1 MRSLCIFFILTF
13 SLTSIGP
20 TVGEHSTVSDR
31 SKATT
36 LVTKVSTPTDD
47 SLKQPIKKKT
57 VSEAK
62 QPAKKKTV
70 VKAKQ
75 PVQKITVVKPKL
87 PVKKITVA
95 KPKLP
100 VKKITVVKPKL
111 PVPAKPTEQSPT
123 PSSTSNILAI
133 EREAVRLINIE
144 RTKQGLKPLMI
155 DSKLCMIARKKSL
168 DMKEKN
174 YFSHQS
180 PTYGSPFDMLK
191 QFGVSYRTAGEN
203 IAAGYSTAQ
212 AVVNGWMNSQGHRRN
227 ILNPAFTHIGVGYVT
242 GGSYGTYWTQISTG

>member
-1 MRSLCIFFILTF
+1 MRSLCIFIILTF
-13 SLTSIGP
+13 SLTSFSP
-20 TVGEHSTVSDR
+20 AVGEHSTVSDS

-36 LVTKVSTPTDD
+36 PKVTSPTDD
-47 SLKQPIKKKT
+47 SLKQPINQKT
-57 VSEAK
+57 VA
-62 QPAKKKTV
+62 
-70 VKAKQ
+70 AKQ
-75 PVQKITVVKPKL
+75 PVQKITVAKPKQ
-87 PVKKITVA
+87 PAKKITVV
-95 KPKLP
+95 KPKQP
-100 VKKITVVKPKL
+100 VKKITVVKPKQPVKKITVAKPNS
-111 PVPAKPTEQSPT
+111 PVPAKPTKQ
-123 PSSTSNILAI
+123 PSNPSDTSDILAI

-144 RTKQGLKPLMI
+144 RTKQGLKPLVI

-191 QFGVSYRTAGEN
+191 QFGVSSQTSGEN

-212 AVVNGWMNSQGHRRN
+212 AVVTGWMNSQGHREN